1 MAKNPMSKRFQIWIS
16 NMGITSILTAWKWHR
31 TATVMHAIHNNPYTR
46 LSDRSCHLKVS
57 LLGCREFYYI
67 QMEKYARQGI
77 SEGLKNP
84 DDLIVSTDTEI
95 YRVLSLHYNRN
106 NQIEVRLLC
115 WLYALLVCVLSH
127 CVCGGCALFC
137 LNINAITFCR
147 SH

>member
-1 MAKNPMSKRFQIWIS
+1 MYSYCYSFTWMRYLKLHPCIIHKIILWQRILCQNASKFGFRIWASQCMKMASHCNS
-16 NMGITSILTAWKWHR
+16 NASI
-31 TATVMHAIHNNPYTR
+31 HAIHNNPYTR

-77 SEGLKNP
+77 SEGLKNQ

-115 WLYALLVCVLSH
+115 
-127 CVCGGCALFC
+127 
-137 LNINAITFCR
+137 
-147 SH
+147 